1 MDFRI
6 GDQIEIIV
14 TGAPRQTFFSKIIGV
29 VNQSIY
35 IMAPTQR
42 QEPLAVGTTVQ
53 IGVSKKGDA
62 LYECVTKIVEVIENG
77 ANFGMPEALNI
88 LQIEIPAS
96 FFRNQRRS
104 YVRVDVRIPA
114 EILYFMRDGYP
125 VTAYTVST
133 VNLSAGGVRLETP
146 RLYPAG
152 SKLQLALRLPQ
163 IPEVEEVM
171 VTAEVV
177 RSESVKPAAENII
190 LYETALRF
198 VKIPQIY
205 MKKILKFVYKQQEL
219 LAKSLI

>member
-6 GDQIEIIV
+6 GDQIEIIMA
-14 TGAPRQTFFSKIIGV
+14 GASRQPFSSKIIGV

-35 IMAPTQR
+35 IMAPTQG

-62 LYECVTKIVEVIENG
+62 LYECVTKIVEIENG
-77 ANFGMPEALNI
+77 ANFGLPEVLNI
-88 LQIEIPAS
+88 LRIEIPAS

-104 YVRVDVRIPA
+104 YVRVDVRIPV

-146 RLYPAG
+146 GGYPAG
-152 SKLQLALRLPQ
+152 SKLRLALRLPQ
-163 IPEVEEVM
+163 NPEIEEVM

-177 RSESVKPAAENII
+177 RSEPVNLDDENI
-190 LYETALRF
+190 LMYETALRF